1 MKYDSVDWLNQSF
14 ATKVE
19 NVNPFHVIEYNGI
32 VRLSP
37 NRDNWVRTIRL
48 APRTVQRTER
58 RTRRRTV
65 RGPRRRIGFD
75 RRVRESSSSS
85 SSTRT
90 VLSSGRE
97 KYSF

>member
-32 VRLSP
+32 VRLNP

-48 APRTVQRTER
+48 APRTVQRTMNVER
-58 RTRRRTV
+58 EDEQFEDHV
-65 RGPRRRIGFD
+65 EELDLI
-75 RRVRESSSSS
+75 E
-85 SSTRT
+85 
-90 VLSSGRE
+90 E
-97 KYSF
+97 